1 MENNSYVLLD
11 KEVLPAKYFAED
23 DTMRYIEKYPE
34 YVGTMMFCVDSFENG
49 VAQGRLHT
57 YYLKD
62 SISFYS
68 LDQLLLA
75 MEEVLNQ
82 VGTPQAWTETRSFT
96 KAKSKRKADAEN
108 EEFAQKVTPF
118 YDLQTMR
125 PQRGR
130 IASFYIRVYSRK
142 NSSMQGVVQV
152 VGISEKVAF
161 RSELELLHLIRD
173 GMLLPKKN
181 TQKA

>member
-1 MENNSYVLLD
+1 MEKTKNEYRKPEMAFIDMEKHTVTASPEMVSRISPKIDQIVQEIAYERSAANPIKENAIID

-23 DTMRYIEKYPE
+23 DTMRYIGKYPE
-34 YVGTMMFCVDSFENG
+34 YAGTMMICVDSFENG

-68 LDQLLLA
+68 LDLA

-96 KAKSKRKADAEN
+96 KAKNKRSEDAE
-108 EEFAQKVTPF
+108 K
-118 YDLQTMR
+118 
-125 PQRGR
+125 
-130 IASFYIRVYSRK
+130 I
-142 NSSMQGVVQV
+142 
-152 VGISEKVAF
+152 
-161 RSELELLHLIRD
+161 ELLHLIRE

-181 TQKA
+181 T